1 MKTPH
6 DRRTLSSRHLLLFD
20 NHDHC
25 STAALPLPAP
35 CTLHPASWLSCTK
48 PEIIADGNA
57 TVPNAKRIDDE
68 EGEDSGVVSVPQDE
82 TVVQHR
88 ITLGDLT
95 STDHL
100 LGEEMSATM
109 FASSAES
116 ASMTQGEDVDSAD
129 GEILQPFFH
138 SLCSSCMYAV
148 LDLFLP
154 QIVIPHRYRD
164 DTPVYHTIY
173 SGKK

>member
-57 TVPNAKRIDDE
+57 TVPNAKKIDDE

-82 TVVQHR
+82 TVMQHR
-88 ITLGDLT
+88 ITLGELT
-95 STDHL
+95 SNDHFF
-100 LGEEMSATM
+100 GEEMSATM

-129 GEILQPFFH
+129 GEILQPFFFTAFAH
-138 SLCSSCMYAV
+138 HVYAV